1 MLQTIDVG
9 PTDPILML
17 LAQYHADPNPEKI
30 DLGIG
35 VYRDNK
41 GRTPILKAVKQAE
54 TYLLKHEH
62 SKAYLGPAG
71 DPKFNASVTNLL
83 FADQLT
89 RESALPETLCT
100 LQTPGGTGALRVAGD
115 LIAHAN
121 PHATLWLSNPP
132 WVTHRPIFSSAGLQ
146 LGYYRYFDP
155 IKRGLD
161 FEGMKEDLRDAA
173 PGDVVVIQ
181 VAGHNPC
188 GCDLNLQQWEELSSL
203 MLNLKLT
210 PLLDLAYHGL
220 CTGLESDLLGIRVIQ
235 RHHKE
240 WLLTYSASK
249 TFGIYF
255 ERTGALIIRCKDKTI
270 TQDVQQEALNLIC
283 GNYYMPPGH
292 GASIVTTILESEEL
306 NQQWRKE
313 LNKARLRISDCRKLL
328 TDSLNGTTAWHYRFL
343 NHQRGMFSYLGL
355 SEAQLSELR
364 EKYSLYIGMGGRINV
379 AGINEKNVERICE
392 ALKAVQRQTGG

>member
-1 MLQTIDVG
+1 MLHTIEVG

-35 VYRDNK
+35 VYRDRK

-54 TYLLKHEH
+54 AHLLKHEH

-71 DPKFNASVTNLL
+71 DPRFNALVTNLL
-83 FADQLT
+83 LVDSLSHAPPLAET
-89 RESALPETLCT
+89 RCT
-100 LQTPGGTGALRVAGD
+100 LQTPGGTGALRVAAD

-121 PHATLWLSNPP
+121 PQATIWLSNPP
-132 WVTHRPIFSSAGLQ
+132 WVTHRPIFGSTGLH
-146 LGYYRYFDP
+146 LDYYRYFDP
-155 IKRGLD
+155 MSRGLD
-161 FEGMKEDLRDAA
+161 FEGMKEDLHDAA

-188 GCDLNLQQWEELSSL
+188 GCDLNLQQWEELSAL
-203 MLNLKLT
+203 MLDLNLT

-220 CTGLESDLLGIRVIQ
+220 CTGLESDLLGVRVIQ
-235 RHHKE
+235 RNHTE

-255 ERTGALIIRCKDKTI
+255 ERTGALIIHCKDKQI
-270 TQDVQQEALNLIC
+270 AHDVQQEALNLIC

-292 GASIVTTILESEEL
+292 GASIVSTILGSEEL
-306 NQQWRKE
+306 SQEWRKE

-355 SEAQLSELR
+355 SESQLLELR
-364 EKYSLYIGMGGRINV
+364 EKYSLYIGTGGRINV
-379 AGINEKNVERICE
+379 AGINEKNVARVCE
-392 ALKAVQRQTGG
+392 ALKAVQR

>member
-1 MLQTIDVG
+1 MLQAIEVG
-9 PTDPILML
+9 PTDPILMM

-41 GRTPILKAVKQAE
+41 GRTPILKAVKEAE
-54 TYLLKHEH
+54 AILLKEEA

-71 DPKFNASVTNLL
+71 DQRFNALITDLL
-83 FADQLT
+83 LHDPLRNQPDMAQN
-89 RESALPETLCT
+89 LCT

-121 PHATLWLSNPP
+121 PGATIWLSNPP
-132 WVTHRPIFSSAGLQ
+132 WVTHRPIFSSAGLR

-155 IKRGLD
+155 STRGLD
-161 FEGMKEDLRDAA
+161 FEGMIDDLKDAA
-173 PGDVVVIQ
+173 PGDVVLIQ

-188 GCDLNLQQWEELSSL
+188 GCDLNIEQWEQLSAL
-203 MLNLKLT
+203 LADLGVT

-220 CTGLESDLLGIRVIQ
+220 CTGLESDLLGLRVIE
-235 RHHKE
+235 RSHAE
-240 WLLTYSASK
+240 WMLTYSASK

-255 ERTGALIIRCKDKTI
+255 ERTGALLIKCKEKAICD
-270 TQDVQQEALNLIC
+270 DVRSEALNLIC

-292 GASIVTTILESEEL
+292 GASVVRTILESEEL
-306 NQQWRKE
+306 GQMWRKE
-313 LNKARLRISDCRKLL
+313 LEKARHRISKCRKLL
-328 TDSLNGTTAWHYRFL
+328 SDSLNGTTAWHYNFL

-355 SEAQLSELR
+355 NEAQLSALR
-364 EKYSLYIGMGGRINV
+364 ENYSLYVGTGGRINV

-392 ALKAVQRQTGG
+392 ALKAVQR